1 MYNSVNSNKY
11 INRNVSIN
19 KKDNIQN
26 DFHVEGNTFVS
37 NNVNVKE
44 SNIDNLINV
53 DTLKVNKNLNTNK
66 LESENNLL
74 IEGKNL
80 YINSDSI
87 DNVLCKLVN
96 TNIDNHG
103 NMSNANIFIE
113 NNLNVNRLEK
123 TGTYNKI
130 NFDSN
135 SLRVNS
141 VYYQNTQIDAND
153 LSNPPSIEK
162 NLIGVNDSNI
172 YLNSKVLV
180 NNDSSNINMGNNLLY
195 VNNYDVITDDLDYTN
210 LLYSELEIKNNNNI
224 SQVGNLN
231 VNHLNIGGI
240 LNAGNRLEV
249 DNINVDD
256 FKTNNL
262 DFNKIN
268 NSNDSKVGDVYVK
281 SDNKLYGTYRN
292 NQEFQFLEKSQ
303 TKSKITDSLDIDNLE
318 TNNLDAKNIQTS
330 SVRTKE
336 IILPRT
342 GYIENFIPDNKVG
355 KLNISDNNYVLNDG
369 NSVNKL
375 QFNDFDDYYIVE
387 FKYNKIKLED
397 QFSSIFTNLNALYN
411 VEILNNNDLRITYNR
426 DTNIVNNVS
435 NLFYIRNNKLYTNE
449 NQNTFIT
456 IFNVVKVNNETFN
469 ANYKFD
475 KLFDSNDLIYVNL
488 TQYDLESKTYTIT
501 TLPSNNQSI
510 RITINESQIG
520 DNNSDK
526 YKIKNYE
533 LFD

>member
-1 MYNSVNSNKY
+1 
-11 INRNVSIN
+11 
-19 KKDNIQN
+19 
-26 DFHVEGNTFVS
+26 
-37 NNVNVKE
+37 
-44 SNIDNLINV
+44 
-53 DTLKVNKNLNTNK
+53 
-66 LESENNLL
+66 
-74 IEGKNL
+74 
-80 YINSDSI
+80 
-87 DNVLCKLVN
+87 
-96 TNIDNHG
+96 
-103 NMSNANIFIE
+103 
-113 NNLNVNRLEK
+113 
-123 TGTYNKI
+123 
-130 NFDSN
+130 
-135 SLRVNS
+135 
-141 VYYQNTQIDAND
+141 
-153 LSNPPSIEK
+153 
-162 NLIGVNDSNI
+162 
-172 YLNSKVLV
+172 
-180 NNDSSNINMGNNLLY
+180 MGNNLLY

-533 LFD
+533 LFDLNNNSVSIYLYNIVYKQTNIEATLIKGNIVNNTITNENISINSSNTTLFGYSMDYLNHNGIYKIKNNKLFTVLNTNTNLKVTEKRLISNNVYEAKISNSYLNF